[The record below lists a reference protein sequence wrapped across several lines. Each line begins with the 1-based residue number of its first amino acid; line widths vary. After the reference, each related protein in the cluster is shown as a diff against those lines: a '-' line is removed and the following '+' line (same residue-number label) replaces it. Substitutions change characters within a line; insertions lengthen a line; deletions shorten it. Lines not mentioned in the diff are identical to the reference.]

1 MKRAIKFIVCVI
13 LSTVVLTSGILCLCG
28 VDITRLNEQLPLIR
42 KVCAAESEIAENAYF
57 NIKEGTGDIDDWALR
72 GITSS
77 LDDDYATYLT
87 ADEATGK
94 RKTDNG
100 EMFGLGVL
108 LATEPETN
116 KVCVI
121 YVHKNSAAASAGIAI
136 GDVLVRV
143 KDINVTPETLDTAVD
158 ELTANKS
165 QTVEIE
171 VERKGE
177 SIVYTVTTTDY
188 IGDTVR
194 YEMIDGV
201 AYIKITEFDH
211 TTKEQFDAA
220 LKAIREISP
229 KGYVIDLRKNPG
241 GFVDT
246 CLEMLDILLPKCE
259 TLRYQ
264 DKNGNIRIAGT
275 SDDACT
281 DIDCAI
287 LIDSDSAS
295 CAEMFAINMRDH
307 GDATLVGEK
316 SYGKGIVQTTYSL
329 YDGSSLKFTTELVI
343 DKNGES
349 YHGEGIKPDIE
360 VVLTDEEKERFYFL
374 GDDDRQL
381 NTALDL
387 FR

>member
-42 KVCAAESEIAENAYF
+42 KVCAAEKLISENAYF
-57 NIKEGTGDIDDWALR
+57 EAKEDTGDFDDWALR
-72 GITSS
+72 GITTS
-77 LDDDYATYLT
+77 LDDDYAVYLT
-87 ADEATGK
+87 ADEASSK
-94 RKTDNG
+94 QKSDSG

-108 LATEPETN
+108 LATDPDTN

-121 YVHKNSAAASAGIAI
+121 YVHKNSAAASAGITV
-136 GDVLVRV
+136 GDALVRV
-143 KDINVTPETLDTAVD
+143 KDIKVTPQTLERAVE
-158 ELTANKS
+158 ELTTNAS

-171 VERKGE
+171 VERSNE
-177 SIVYTVTTTDY
+177 NIVYTVTTTDY
-188 IGDTVR
+188 IADTVR
-194 YEMIDGV
+194 YELIDGV
-201 AYIKITEFDH
+201 GYIKITEFDY
-211 TTKEQFDAA
+211 TTKEQFETA
-220 LKAIREISP
+220 LKELEKSSP

-246 CLEMLDILLPKCE
+246 CLEMLDMLLPECE

-264 DKNGNIRIAGT
+264 DKDGNITVEGR
-275 SDDACT
+275 SDAEHT
-281 DIDCAI
+281 DIECAI
-287 LIDSDSAS
+287 LIDGDSAS
-295 CAEMFAINMRDH
+295 CSEIFAINMRDH
-307 GDATLVGEK
+307 GAAELVGEK

-360 VVLTDEEKERFYFL
+360 VVLTYEEKERFYFL